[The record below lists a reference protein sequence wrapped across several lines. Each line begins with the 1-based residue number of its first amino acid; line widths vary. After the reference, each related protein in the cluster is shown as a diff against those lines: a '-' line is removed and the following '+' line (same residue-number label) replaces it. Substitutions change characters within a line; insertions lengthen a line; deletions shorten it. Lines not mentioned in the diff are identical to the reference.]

1 MEEEGHRI
9 SDWYCERR
17 VGGERR
23 ECNMASDVD
32 GMGWDEK
39 CEAGSDRMSLRAGEC
54 PGRLNDRPRF
64 FCSAFIDYVKGR
76 FEAIKDI
83 YSPYQI
89 KLRLSSL
96 CCVIV
101 PLNSLHHTNSF
112 SLDHDWSWWQ
122 RYGNTSF
129 FPSLSFCVSSCIPS
143 VISFHLLHFSFNV
156 SPYRFLLHHLPNLAF
171 SDSIRWVRMW

>member
-1 MEEEGHRI
+1 MK
-9 SDWYCERR
+9 D
-17 VGGERR
+17 
-23 ECNMASDVD
+23 
-32 GMGWDEK
+32 
-39 CEAGSDRMSLRAGEC
+39 
-54 PGRLNDRPRF
+54 F
-64 FCSAFIDYVKGR
+64 FFGSAFIDYIKGR

-89 KLRLSSL
+89 KLHLSSL

-129 FPSLSFCVSSCIPS
+129 VPSLSFCVSSWLVFSSSIFPSMFLLSVSFYTISRPSRASCCSPS
-143 VISFHLLHFSFNV
+143 VTLDPCSCT
-156 SPYRFLLHHLPNLAF
+156 LHHLPF
-171 SDSIRWVRMW
+171 SILH